1 MSSAAATD
9 SALSATRP
17 TWILW
22 RHVIREIVPPTAL
35 GFLLFT
41 FLMLMRFLLQISR
54 LWIQYGAELSTV
66 LWAIVYS
73 LPHIVVLTLPMG
85 VLVGGLLAFGRMSS
99 DFEIVALRALGLSL
113 TRLVPPVLAFAAL
126 MWMVNSYL
134 FLVVMPWGN
143 TRLREMQWQ
152 IITQRAFSQEFE
164 PRVFNEDFPDLV
176 LYIED
181 VVDRGGEWRGVF
193 AAQTAMDPPTIVRAE
208 RARPIIDEQ
217 ERRTYL
223 ELENGTVI
231 ASAADAR
238 DVTITRFERQRMLVW
253 SEDEDSVLG
262 DPGKDGRSMTLQ
274 ELRQAIVQRQA
285 NGDPAYDFQ
294 VEVHKKFALPFA
306 CVVLGLISLPL
317 GASTQRQTTAAGF
330 AIGTIVI
337 LIYYFFAQNGEQRG
351 DVGDIAPWL
360 GMWAANIVLGSATLV
375 LLYARSRERDLGIVR
390 RLLPLWERLE
400 DFASA
405 LSKGR
410 LLPAAARSRS
420 LSRGSFP
427 RTLDRYVVWNYT
439 TIYLLSFVALVT
451 VWVVIDWLD
460 KASYVTFPALIPR
473 YMSYQIFEIC
483 SDVIP
488 IAAVITVLATFS
500 LMTKRN
506 EVTAALAG
514 GISLYRLILPVLI
527 PAVTLT
533 GARFFL
539 QDYVLPTTTRLS
551 EEVNEEMHPTGNARI
566 LQQEQTWVFSE
577 GQRVFHFA
585 DFVESL
591 GEFRGLRVYYLGGG
605 SGGIARMEYA
615 DRAIW
620 NAAENRWEGHDGW
633 RRHFVAVDDKG
644 ELSPNP
650 LEEFR
655 YSVLP
660 IPESPAYF
668 EQTPLQPEEMT
679 VLDLR
684 QHVELLRERGYST
697 ERALVDYNL
706 KIASPF
712 VVLVMSL
719 VGIPFAFR
727 SGRHGALTGVGIAVA
742 LVIVYFICFAIFR
755 ALGYA
760 GQLPPPLAAWAPHL
774 LFLAMAGYQALGL
787 RT

>member
-1 MSSAAATD
+1 
-9 SALSATRP
+9 
-17 TWILW
+17 
-22 RHVIREIVPPTAL
+22 
-35 GFLLFT
+35 
-41 FLMLMRFLLQISR
+41 
-54 LWIQYGAELSTV
+54 
-66 LWAIVYS
+66 
-73 LPHIVVLTLPMG
+73 
-85 VLVGGLLAFGRMSS
+85 
-99 DFEIVALRALGLSL
+99 
-113 TRLVPPVLAFAAL
+113 
-126 MWMVNSYL
+126 
-134 FLVVMPWGN
+134 
-143 TRLREMQWQ
+143 
-152 IITQRAFSQEFE
+152 
-164 PRVFNEDFPDLV
+164 
-176 LYIED
+176 
-181 VVDRGGEWRGVF
+181 
-193 AAQTAMDPPTIVRAE
+193 
-208 RARPIIDEQ
+208 
-217 ERRTYL
+217 
-223 ELENGTVI
+223 
-231 ASAADAR
+231 
-238 DVTITRFERQRMLVW
+238 
-253 SEDEDSVLG
+253 
-262 DPGKDGRSMTLQ
+262 MTLQ

-591 GEFRGLRVYYLGGG
+591 GEFRGLRVYY
-605 SGGIARMEYA
+605 
-615 DRAIW
+615 
-620 NAAENRWEGHDGW
+620 
-633 RRHFVAVDDKG
+633 RR
-644 ELSPNP
+644 N
-650 LEEFR
+650 LEK
-655 YSVLP
+655 SVRNQR
-660 IPESPAYF
+660 PAGPG
-668 EQTPLQPEEMT
+668 TS
-679 VLDLR
+679 D
-684 QHVELLRERGYST
+684 
-697 ERALVDYNL
+697 
-706 KIASPF
+706 
-712 VVLVMSL
+712 
-719 VGIPFAFR
+719 
-727 SGRHGALTGVGIAVA
+727 
-742 LVIVYFICFAIFR
+742 
-755 ALGYA
+755 
-760 GQLPPPLAAWAPHL
+760 
-774 LFLAMAGYQALGL
+774 GL
-787 RT
+787 RAA